1 MSNNKILFDNETLQ
15 TMSLFSQIT
24 GVPLKDCFYEENR
37 ITFVVFPLSI
47 RKALGKEASNIKRL
61 EIKFGKRIRIVEY
74 NEELVKFVKN
84 MILPFRVDEIVLD
97 GDVVTL
103 KSDDLKTKS
112 LIIGKNARNLR
123 ALESYVKRYFPNLKE
138 IKVE

>member
-37 ITFVVFPLSI
+37 ITFVVFAQSI
-47 RKALGKEASNIKRL
+47 RKALGKDASNIKRL

-74 NEELVKFVKN
+74 NEDLIKFVKN
-84 MILPFRVDEIVLD
+84 MILPFRVDEAILNED
-97 GDVVTL
+97 IIIL